1 MLEGLEISVIKYS
14 EVLKHTLSNRFD
26 SEFFKKKYL
35 KDDKS
40 IAKNGFNKLVKITN
54 KINVGFVGAMVKHY
68 RNEGITIL
76 QTKNIDSFFI
86 TDSDTIKITSQFH
99 NELKKSKIH
108 KKNIL
113 IARSGSFGK
122 ASIYLDDEVI
132 NSSDI
137 IIVEAN
143 EQLINP
149 YFLVSFLNSK
159 FGINQMIRFASGGL
173 QGHVNLTILEELEVP
188 KINDNFQLKI
198 EYLLEL
204 AYSQKQQAK
213 QKYNQAENLLLEGI
227 GLQNFTSSKE
237 PINIKSLKNSFA
249 TSGRLDA
256 EYYQPKYEDYESLI
270 LNQQHTFIKD
280 EYIHIKTK
288 SKKDKIGYNYIEIG
302 NVNVSD
308 GSNKSNY
315 VLTEDLPANAKN
327 IVKKGDILISN
338 VRPYRGAV
346 TIVNSDKE
354 NLIVSGAFTV
364 LRKDKSSIFNN
375 EVLKV
380 LLRSKVYKDWLLKFN
395 VGTSYPV
402 IKDADVL
409 NLPIPFVK
417 KEKQQQIADLIE
429 KSFSLKKQSEHLLVV
444 AKKAVEIAI
453 EENEE
458 NALEYIKTEMNE

>member
-1 MLEGLEISVIKYS
+1 M
-14 EVLKHTLSNRFD
+14 F
-26 SEFFKKKYL
+26 
-35 KDDKS
+35 
-40 IAKNGFNKLVKITN
+40 
-54 KINVGFVGAMVKHY
+54 
-68 RNEGITIL
+68 
-76 QTKNIDSFFI
+76 
-86 TDSDTIKITSQFH
+86 
-99 NELKKSKIH
+99 
-108 KKNIL
+108 NIL
-113 IARSGSFGK
+113 HTK
-122 ASIYLDDEVI
+122 
-132 NSSDI
+132 
-137 IIVEAN
+137 
-143 EQLINP
+143 
-149 YFLVSFLNSK
+149 LNSK
-159 FGINQMIRFASGGL
+159 YGRIEIEKYSMASNQ
-173 QGHVNLTILEELEVP
+173 VNFSPAKFRQLRIPRYSKDLNNVIEKLTYKSFENLRNS
-188 KINDNFQLKI
+188 KQ
-198 EYLLEL
+198 
-204 AYSQKQQAK
+204 AYG
-213 QKYNQAENLLLEGI
+213 QAENILFQEI
-227 GLQNFTSSKE
+227 GLQDFAPNKE
-237 PINIKSLKNSFA
+237 PINIKNFKDSFA

-256 EYYQPKYEDYESLI
+256 EYYQPKYEDYENLI
-270 LNQQHTFIKD
+270 LNQQHTFIKN

-315 VLTEDLPANAKN
+315 VLTKDLPANAKN
-327 IVKKGDILISN
+327 LVERGDILISN

-354 NLIVSGAFTV
+354 NLIASGAFTV

-458 NALEYIKTEMNE
+458 IALNFINSQKV